1 MKKIKEIIGRIK
13 KPVSNEKGFVSYY
26 GILLLAL
33 MGIIIFLA
41 TIAFGIKYYSTQNIV
56 NEVHEAMNKIV
67 TSSVTTNSDETYASK
82 REAYSGA
89 YTAKTHDEVLVL
101 LTEDAITEKLTKM
114 LNLNTP
120 SGKLLGK
127 YELNEGVYTPV
138 YYISD
143 IELIVDNP
151 GLTEKDER
159 MEAKI
164 KLKLHIPFQ
173 IGSFVN
179 KSNNIELI
187 ITSVG
192 VDTSKY

>member
-1 MKKIKEIIGRIK
+1 MKIFKEITGHFK
-13 KPVSNEKGFVSYY
+13 KTLLNEKGLVSYY

-33 MGIIIFLA
+33 IGSIIFLA
-41 TIAFGIKYYSTQNIV
+41 TIAFGVKYYSTQSIV

-67 TSSVTTNSDETYASK
+67 TSAVTTNSEETYASK

-89 YTAKTHDEVLVL
+89 YTAKTHNEVLEL
-101 LTEDAITEKLTKM
+101 LTEDALTEKLTSM
-114 LNLNTP
+114 LNLNEP
-120 SGKLLGK
+120 AGKMLGK
-127 YELNEGVYTPV
+127 YETKDGVYTPI

-151 GLTEKDER
+151 GLKEKDER

-173 IGSFVN
+173 IGSFVDTAE
-179 KSNNIELI
+179 NIELI
-187 ITSVG
+187 ITSTG
-192 VDTSKY
+192 IDTSKF